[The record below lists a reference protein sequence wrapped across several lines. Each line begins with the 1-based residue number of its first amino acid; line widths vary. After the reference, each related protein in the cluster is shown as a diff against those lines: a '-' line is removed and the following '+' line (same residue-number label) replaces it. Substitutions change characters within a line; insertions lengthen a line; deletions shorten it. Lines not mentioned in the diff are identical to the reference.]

1 MWRCCAGKWGL
12 AMSDKARLELEARRA
27 QAELSAALSELR
39 GSLEPAVHLVEKGAE
54 MAGAGLDRGA
64 KLLGA
69 VSSAGGSVAGTAQ
82 AVAQKLS
89 DAAAPLTGH
98 TPEGEKT
105 AQVAGAAGA
114 AGLAGVALWGVK
126 RLLSKGESG
135 DPVPEGPFPA
145 VLDALLPRKS
155 ADLTDKG
162 GEWLTQADELRR
174 EADRQLNK
182 IERGLARGRGD
193 PDDLIAH
200 RDEVLETLTNGL
212 KIAFSRGLEK
222 LDPATKAHVLQKRGE
237 EYAAHLAQLEAEAGG
252 GGLTGALRRH
262 PLLAGGAV
270 LVAGAAAAY
279 LLPRGAVTAAA
290 GKAAPVVASLAK
302 DVAIGAVSKT
312 GLLGSLAGVALKRL
326 VQKRGED
333 AAPEPKT
340 VPTLLA
346 SDHPAEPRSAL
357 VLDQYGAPAPR

>member
-1 MWRCCAGKWGL
+1 
-12 AMSDKARLELEARRA
+12 MSEKARLELEARQR
-27 QAELSAALSELR
+27 QAELSAALAELR
-39 GSLEPAVHLVEKGAE
+39 GTIEPAVHLVEKGAE
-54 MAGAGLDRGA
+54 MAGAGIDRGA

-69 VSSAGGSVAGTAQ
+69 VGSAGGTVAGTAQ
-82 AVAQKLS
+82 AAAQKLS
-89 DAAAPLTGH
+89 DAAATLTGH
-98 TPEGEKT
+98 APGEEKT

-126 RLLSKGESG
+126 RLLSNSDDAE
-135 DPVPEGPFPA
+135 PVPEGPLPA
-145 VLDALLPRKS
+145 VLNALLPRS
-155 ADLTDKG
+155 SSELTDKG
-162 GEWLTQADELRR
+162 GEWLSEADSLRR

-182 IERGLARGRGD
+182 IERALARGRGD

-212 KIAFSRGLEK
+212 KIAFARGLEK
-222 LDPATKAHVLQKRGE
+222 LDPATRAHVLKKRGE
-237 EYAAHLAQLEAEAGG
+237 DYAAHLAQLEAEAGG

-302 DVAIGAVSKT
+302 DVALGAVSRT
-312 GLLGSLAGVALKRL
+312 GLWGSLAGIALKRMMT
-326 VQKRGED
+326 RREAD
-333 AAPEPKT
+333 APDAQAPAQT
-340 VPTLLA
+340 SLLS
-346 SDHPAEPRSAL
+346 SDLPAPSRSPL
-357 VLDQYGAPAPR
+357 VLDQYGAPAQR

>member
-1 MWRCCAGKWGL
+1 
-12 AMSDKARLELEARRA
+12 MSEKARLELEARRA

-39 GSLEPAVHLVEKGAE
+39 GTLEPAVHLVEKGAE
-54 MAGAGLDRGA
+54 MAGAGLERGA

-82 AVAQKLS
+82 SVAQKLS

-98 TPEGEKT
+98 ASGEERAT
-105 AQVAGAAGA
+105 QVASAAGA
-114 AGLAGVALWGVK
+114 AGLAGVAIWGVK
-126 RLLSKGESG
+126 RLLSKGDSA
-135 DPVPEGPFPA
+135 DPVPDGPLPA
-145 VLDALLPRKS
+145 VLDALLPRRS

-162 GEWLTQADELRR
+162 GAWLSEADSLRR

-182 IERGLARGRGD
+182 IERALARGKGD

-212 KIAFSRGLEK
+212 KITFSRGLEK
-222 LDPATKAHVLQKRGE
+222 LDPATRTHVLQKRGE
-237 EYAAHLAQLEAEAGG
+237 DYAAHLAQLEAEAGG

-262 PLLAGGAV
+262 PLLTGGAV

-290 GKAAPVVASLAK
+290 GKAAPVVGSLAK
-302 DVAIGAVSKT
+302 DVAIGAVSRT
-312 GLLGSLAGVALKRL
+312 GLLGSLAGLALKRMM
-326 VQKRGED
+326 QK
-333 AAPEPKT
+333 PEPEAQAPQ
-340 VPTLLA
+340 PTLLA
-346 SDHPAEPRSAL
+346 SDQPGVPRSAM
-357 VLDQYGAPAPR
+357 VLDQYGAPAQR